1 MSLTTRDCPICSH
14 TEAQPCLDNPMAAV
28 GGFDMSYKVVCCSH
42 CGFHYARQL
51 PDADTFSAYYQSV
64 SKYDAP
70 ESVAPVDRARV
81 DATVRFLEGRIGKS
95 DRIAD
100 LGCGYGALL
109 GSLQAAGWQHLQ
121 GLDPAPNAA
130 ECALKMFGVRNIH
143 RGMMSEAHAV
153 LDLHSVDLVC
163 VMCVLEH
170 LPQLRQD
177 MERLLERLRPGCKIL
192 LEVPAVECFLKP
204 DCEPFGEFSLE
215 HIQFFDTASLTNLM
229 QSLGARQLALEL
241 LDLPMV
247 ASGSM
252 LGLFEWGGSIP
263 QEPVFQRSESHAM
276 QAYIEASQHQLDLA
290 LQRIPAG
297 PVIVYGAGSHTARLL
312 AHLERI
318 PGCEVRGV
326 VDSNPNLEG
335 KRMGRWTV
343 RAPSSIQET
352 PEVAVLVSSFRSQEA
367 IAAHLRKTVP
377 NPLVLLYH

>member
-1 MSLTTRDCPICSH
+1 
-14 TEAQPCLDNPMAAV
+14 MAAV
-28 GGFDMSYKVVCCSH
+28 GGFDMSYKVVRCGH
-42 CGFHYARQL
+42 CGFHYAQQL
-51 PDADTFSAYYQSV
+51 PDADTFSAYYRTV

-81 DATVRFLEGRIGKS
+81 DATVRFLEGRVGKS
-95 DRIAD
+95 DCIAD

-109 GSLQAAGWQHLQ
+109 GGLQAAGWQHLQ

-130 ECALKMFGVRNIH
+130 ACALKMFGVRNIH
-143 RGMMSEAHAV
+143 RGMMYEAHAV
-153 LDLHSVDLVC
+153 LDLKSVDLVC

-177 MERLLERLRPGCKIL
+177 MVQLLERLRPGCKIL
-192 LEVPAVECFLKP
+192 VEVPAVECFLKP

-215 HIQFFDTASLTNLM
+215 HIQFFDTDSLANLM

-252 LGLFEWGGSIP
+252 LGLFEWDGSIP
-263 QEPVFQRSESHAM
+263 DEPVFQRSESHAM
-276 QAYIEASQHQLDLA
+276 QAYIEASQRQLDLA
-290 LQRIPAG
+290 LQRVPTG
-297 PVIVYGAGSHTARLL
+297 PVIIYGAGSHTARLL

-343 RAPSSIQET
+343 RAPSSIRET

-367 IAAHLRKTVP
+367 IAAHLRKSAP

>member
-1 MSLTTRDCPICSH
+1 
-14 TEAQPCLDNPMAAV
+14 MAAV
-28 GGFDMSYKVVCCSH
+28 GGFDMSYKVVRCGQ
-42 CGFHYARQL
+42 CGFHYAQQL

-81 DATVRFLEGRIGKS
+81 DATVRFLEGRVGKS

-109 GSLQAAGWQHLQ
+109 GGLQAAGWQHLQ

-130 ECALKMFGVRNIH
+130 TCALKMFGLRNVY
-143 RGMMSEAHAV
+143 RGIMSEAHAV
-153 LDLHSVDLVC
+153 LDLQSVDLVC
-163 VMCVLEH
+163 IMCVLEH

-177 MERLLERLRPGCKIL
+177 MTRLLERLRPGCKIL
-192 LEVPAVECFLKP
+192 LEVPAIECFLQP

-215 HIQFFDTASLTNLM
+215 HIQFFDTDSLTNLM
-229 QSLGARQLALEL
+229 QSLGARQLASEL
-241 LDLPMV
+241 LDLPVV

-263 QEPVFQRSESHAM
+263 DEPIFQQSESGAM
-276 QAYIEASQHQLDLA
+276 QKYIEASQYQLDLA
-290 LQRIPAG
+290 LQRIPTG

-312 AHLERI
+312 THLERI
-318 PGCEVRGV
+318 PGCEVQGI

-343 RAPSSIQET
+343 RAPSSIYQT
-352 PEVAVLVSSFRSQEA
+352 PEVAVLVSSFRSQEE
-367 IAAHLRKTVP
+367 IAAYLRKTTP
-377 NPLVLLYH
+377 NPLVLLYR

>member
-1 MSLTTRDCPICSH
+1 
-14 TEAQPCLDNPMAAV
+14 MAAV
-28 GGFDMSYKVVCCSH
+28 GGFDMSNKVVRCIH

-70 ESVAPVDRARV
+70 ESVSPVDRARI
-81 DATVRFLEGRIGKS
+81 DATVSFLESRIGKS

-109 GSLQAAGWQHLQ
+109 GGLQAAGWQHLQ

-130 ECALKMFGVRNIH
+130 ACALKMFGVRNIH

-153 LDLHSVDLVC
+153 LDLQAVDLVC
-163 VMCVLEH
+163 IMCVLEH

-177 MERLLERLRPGCKIL
+177 MAQLLERLRPGCKIL

-215 HIQFFDTASLTNLM
+215 HIQFFDTESLTNLM

-247 ASGSM
+247 ASGDM

-263 QEPVFQRSESHAM
+263 QEPVFQRSDSGAM
-276 QAYIEASQHQLDLA
+276 QAYIEASQHQLNRV
-290 LQRIPAG
+290 LQRVPAG
-297 PVIVYGAGSHTARLL
+297 PVIAYGAGSHTARLL

-318 PGCEVRGV
+318 PGCEVRGI

-343 RAPSSIQET
+343 RAPNSIRET